1 MNLCSDCNIAGA
13 TCVKKNIFIIHAPME
28 HTTGRWFFPVTPVS
42 TTNKTDS
49 HNITE
54 IWLKV
59 VFNTINQTKP
69 TFSLMWDTNSLKI
82 VREFVSE
89 ESNTQLN
96 LRRNVNLFL
105 VFRNYHF
112 LHVKEASS
120 NYEFDFL

>member
-1 MNLCSDCNIAGA
+1 
-13 TCVKKNIFIIHAPME
+13 ME

-49 HNITE
+49 HDITE

-59 VFNTINQTKP
+59 AFNTINQTKP

-96 LRRNVNLFL
+96 LKTECKFVPRVSKLPFL
-105 VFRNYHF
+105 TCKRSFQQ
-112 LHVKEASS
+112 L
-120 NYEFDFL
+120 